1 MSKPTLSQIVEV
13 AKQQGRFI
21 GIVKDGDYHFVLCEE
36 AVNKFGDIE
45 IQDLR
50 FDLTS
55 PLTEK
60 PCSEGRFIGIVKDG
74 DYHFVLCEE
83 AVNKFGDIEIQDLRF
98 DLTSPL
104 TEKPCSEIKVSMRV
118 FI

>member
-13 AKQQGRFI
+13 AKQQG
-21 GIVKDGDYHFVLCEE
+21 C
-36 AVNKFGDIE
+36 
-45 IQDLR
+45 
-50 FDLTS
+50 
-55 PLTEK
+55 
-60 PCSEGRFIGIVKDG
+60 FIGIVKDG